1 VTYAEVGRVTIS
13 DGGVAPDSAVLKMP
27 AALLTSLALGQMVAS
42 GGDFLTRNGF
52 ATLVRAPPVPASPGG
67 VATTRRGIASAAPH
81 EEGIASAA
89 PPWRGIAS
97 AAPR

>member
-1 VTYAEVGRVTIS
+1 MSPSPTVESRQTPRCS
-13 DGGVAPDSAVLKMP
+13 RLCSFMP

-67 VATTRRGIASAAPH
+67 VATTRRGRAPAAPH